1 MNTLLLIL
9 GGISALYGIWF
20 ALIALLGAFR
30 PLPARK
36 HFAPQK
42 RFAVL
47 IPARNEAGVVG
58 FLIKSLLR
66 QAYPAS
72 LFQVI
77 VIPNHCT
84 DDTAQAA
91 RAAGARVLE
100 CAEPTHCK
108 GDVLRFAFRALA
120 SENFDGYCILD
131 ADNLAASGFLSAA
144 NDALC
149 QGMEIAQGYRDSK
162 NPSDSWV
169 AGDTSLFF
177 WMMSRFYN
185 RARSALGMS
194 AALNGTGIVLSRAL
208 VERMGWNTCSLT
220 EDLEFSAQCALNGVK
235 IGFLPDAVIYDEQPV
250 GLKDSMVQRRRW
262 FSGTIQCFRHYG
274 LLLLRT
280 GSLQAM
286 DMLAVF
292 SGCVVQALGLI
303 SGLLTAVQL
312 ILGLWEG
319 TLQVQ
324 GLLLSGAGMA
334 LMAYLACALF
344 AWILCLLEKKGGRR
358 KWSAILMFPLFLVTW
373 LPANVWAL
381 FTPPPAWKPIAHV
394 RATDRPE

>member
-1 MNTLLLIL
+1 M
-9 GGISALYGIWF
+9 
-20 ALIALLGAFR
+20 
-30 PLPARK
+30 
-36 HFAPQK
+36 
-42 RFAVL
+42 
-47 IPARNEAGVVG
+47 VG

-194 AALNGTGIVLSRAL
+194 AALNGTGIVLSRGL

-274 LLLLRT
+274 LSLLRT

-312 ILGLWEG
+312 IWGLWGG

-324 GLLLSGAGMA
+324 SLLLAGRGHGPDGLSRLRPVRLDSLPFGEKRRAQKMGGHPDVPPVSGDLAARQRVGAVYPAAGLA
-334 LMAYLACALF
+334 SPSPTFGPRTGLNNLYL
-344 AWILCLLEKKGGRR
+344 IY
-358 KWSAILMFPLFLVTW
+358 FL
-373 LPANVWAL
+373 
-381 FTPPPAWKPIAHV
+381 
-394 RATDRPE
+394 

>member
-100 CAEPTHCK
+100 
-108 GDVLRFAFRALA
+108 
-120 SENFDGYCILD
+120 
-131 ADNLAASGFLSAA
+131 
-144 NDALC
+144 
-149 QGMEIAQGYRDSK
+149 
-162 NPSDSWV
+162 
-169 AGDTSLFF
+169 
-177 WMMSRFYN
+177 
-185 RARSALGMS
+185 
-194 AALNGTGIVLSRAL
+194 
-208 VERMGWNTCSLT
+208 
-220 EDLEFSAQCALNGVK
+220 
-235 IGFLPDAVIYDEQPV
+235 
-250 GLKDSMVQRRRW
+250 
-262 FSGTIQCFRHYG
+262 
-274 LLLLRT
+274 
-280 GSLQAM
+280 
-286 DMLAVF
+286 
-292 SGCVVQALGLI
+292 
-303 SGLLTAVQL
+303 
-312 ILGLWEG
+312 
-319 TLQVQ
+319 
-324 GLLLSGAGMA
+324 
-334 LMAYLACALF
+334 
-344 AWILCLLEKKGGRR
+344 
-358 KWSAILMFPLFLVTW
+358 
-373 LPANVWAL
+373 
-381 FTPPPAWKPIAHV
+381 
-394 RATDRPE
+394 